1 MIASRR
7 TLLTGLA
14 ALPAA
19 LALPR
24 LAHAQDRA
32 ARAGAALDAAFVGGP
47 PAMAAAVVG
56 PQGLIWSGVRGVRRA
71 GGDEPATLD
80 QRWHLGS
87 NGKAM
92 TAVLYGRLVEQGRA
106 RWGATLQTL
115 FPDAAIDPALAPVT
129 IDDLLCHR
137 SGLLDRDILSREVL
151 MAGHQDQRPARDQR
165 SDFAAIVLGKP
176 PTGPR
181 GTFAYGNVNYT
192 LAGAAIERLT
202 GQPWEEVMAAEL
214 FTPLGMTS
222 VGHGAPQGENPWG
235 HRMMGDQLAAVD
247 PARGADNPAFMGP
260 AGRMHMTVA
269 DYARFLSLYLSGGG
283 GAVRPET
290 LAHLL
295 TPPQGPPPAYAYGW
309 GLQTGQAWAA
319 GGPALAHEG
328 SNTMWHAIARVA
340 PQRGLAVLS
349 LANERTRGAP
359 ANQALAQALI
369 DIHAP
374 A

>member
-14 ALPAA
+14 AWPAVI
-19 LALPR
+19 ALPR

-106 RWGATLQTL
+106 PWGATLQTL

-151 MAGHQDQRPARDQR
+151 MAGHQDQRSARDQR
-165 SDFAAIVLGKP
+165 SDFADIVLGKP

-283 GAVRPET
+283 GAVRPGT

-295 TPPQGPPPAYAYGW
+295 TPPEGPPPAYAYGW
-309 GLQTGQAWAA
+309 GLQAGQAWAA